1 MIPVGVAAAQ
11 ARISA
16 IESRFGATAR
26 VQHTSTGGAGTVD
39 FERVLAMARSAPAE
53 TVGPAAVRSA
63 TSVRPASEVSQVD
76 HAMGPAGA
84 PAELARYGNGQIP
97 ATAMTPIGQGGHR
110 LWAPAAQA
118 FQQMAAAAAQ
128 DGVAIRVSDSYRP
141 FEEQVDLAERKGLYR
156 EGGLAAVPGTS
167 NHGWGRALDVDTSGG
182 TVEWLRANAARF
194 GFHEDVPREP
204 WHWTYR
210 PAEA

>member
-26 VQHTSTGGAGTVD
+26 IQQAGTRGEGAVD

-53 TVGPAAVRSA
+53 TAGPATVRSSTAVRPP
-63 TSVRPASEVSQVD
+63 TEGSQVD

-84 PAELARYGNGQIP
+84 PAELARYANGQIP
-97 ATAMTPIGQGGHR
+97 ATAMAPIGQGAHR

-118 FQQMAAAAAQ
+118 FQRMTAAAAQ
-128 DGVAIRVSDSYRP
+128 DGVAIRVSDSYRS
-141 FEEQVDLAERKGLYR
+141 FDEQVDLAERKGLYR
-156 EGGLAAVPGTS
+156 QGGLAAVPGTS
-167 NHGWGRALDVDTSGG
+167 NHGWGRALDIDTSGG

-210 PAEA
+210 PAES

>member
-26 VQHTSTGGAGTVD
+26 VQQAGTRGAGTVD
-39 FERVLAMARSAPAE
+39 FERVLAMARSAPEE
-53 TVGPAAVRSA
+53 TVGAATVRSSTA
-63 TSVRPASEVSQVD
+63 VRPATEAPQVE

-84 PAELARYGNGQIP
+84 PAELARYANGQIP
-97 ATAMTPIGQGGHR
+97 ATAMAPIGQGAHR
-110 LWAPAAQA
+110 LWGPAARA
-118 FQQMAAAAAQ
+118 FQQMSAAAAQ
-128 DGVAIRVSDSYRP
+128 DGVAIRVSDSYRS
-141 FEEQVDLAERKGLYR
+141 FDEQVDLAERKGLYR
-156 EGGLAAVPGTS
+156 QGGLAAVPGTS
-167 NHGWGRALDVDTSGG
+167 NHGWGRALDIDTSGG

-210 PAEA
+210 PAEP